1 MPVFE
6 FRRYDPQHAFQ
17 PLAVERVFD
26 QLSEALLEHGE
37 WLLRQLQRLPEEDR
51 WLVEQLIREGYLSE
65 EERGRLV
72 VTVKGLRRIAQK
84 ALHDLF
90 IIQRRD
96 ASGRH
101 ETGWRGTGEVTPE
114 ETRPYQFGDPLS
126 LVAVHETLKN
136 ALHRQAEQ
144 FRQFGPQPHLRL
156 QEEDFVVQE
165 TLQTS
170 RGATVVL
177 LDMSGSMG
185 RFGKFLQ
192 AKRVA
197 LALRE
202 LVRQRYPEDFLEV
215 IGFYTFTTPL
225 PERALLL
232 ATPKEVSIFD
242 SRVYLR
248 FSLENPPPRV
258 PEHFTNLQAGLRVA
272 RNRLRRQSY
281 ANKQILC
288 ITDGE
293 PTAHIE
299 GSEIVL
305 LYPPSEKTARL
316 TIQEAVQCRREGIQ
330 LATVAL
336 VDDPFYFGLTRFVQ
350 RFAAACQGLAVYCSA
365 DNLASGVL
373 ESFLAGRRFRRPWGR

>member
-1 MPVFE
+1 MPLFE
-6 FRRYDPQHAFQ
+6 FQRFDPRHAFQ

-170 RGATVVL
+170 RCATVVL

-202 LVRQRYPEDFLEV
+202 LVRQRYPEDFLEF

-232 ATPKEVSIFD
+232 AAPKEVSIFD

-258 PEHFTNLQAGLRVA
+258 PEHFTNLQAGPASCPRT
-272 RNRLRRQSY
+272 
-281 ANKQILC
+281 
-288 ITDGE
+288 IT
-293 PTAHIE
+293 PTALREQADFVHHRRRTHCPYRRHRGGAAVSALGENCSPDHSGGCSMSPRGDSDQHGGVGGRSILFRPDA
-299 GSEIVL
+299 VR
-305 LYPPSEKTARL
+305 TA
-316 TIQEAVQCRREGIQ
+316 AG
-330 LATVAL
+330 
-336 VDDPFYFGLTRFVQ
+336 
-350 RFAAACQGLAVYCSA
+350 
-365 DNLASGVL
+365 SGVPR
-373 ESFLAGRRFRRPWGR
+373 AGCVLFRG